1 MLTNPSVIELSDLD
15 GLTVFQIN
23 SEAASN
29 YCGNSVAS
37 AGMGKS
43 DLALG
48 FCHRAGEATASIR
61 PVIPIRSSYKLQ
73 TTFDRL
79 R

>member
-15 GLTVFQIN
+15 GLSGFQI
-23 SEAASN
+23 SGEAASN

-37 AGMGKS
+37 AGMS
-43 DLALG
+43 TTTALL
-48 FCHRAGEATASIR
+48 T
-61 PVIPIRSSYKLQ
+61 SSSV
-73 TTFDRL
+73 TR